1 MQTVFVLHVK
11 ADKYLLLLSCW
22 AVEQVS
28 HSFSHNT
35 QTVGWSRMVDCETD
49 GEAVYMNGAR
59 VKIVSTCCLSNDK
72 KVFVHVDILF
82 FFWFCFHF
90 LLSLLC
96 FWLVHFLHHFHFVF
110 VHIYGF
116 HFSACSISRLSS
128 TILAHYFVCVRVL
141 LQSYQQCHSL
151 LVVSFSLF
159 HLQNNKTIFNLFIPL

>member
-1 MQTVFVLHVK
+1 
-11 ADKYLLLLSCW
+11 
-22 AVEQVS
+22 
-28 HSFSHNT
+28 
-35 QTVGWSRMVDCETD
+35 MVDCETD

-82 FFWFCFHF
+82 FFVLFSFLVVFAVFWF
-90 LLSLLC
+90 
-96 FWLVHFLHHFHFVF
+96 VHFLHHFHFVF
-110 VHIYGF
+110 VHIYEF

-159 HLQNNKTIFNLFIPL
+159 HLQNNKTIFNLFISL